1 MVLAL
6 KTPEV
11 LVLDINSLIIKL
23 NKIDHAVFD
32 MKVVDD
38 YIIAK

>member
-6 KTPEV
+6 KTPKV
-11 LVLDINSLIIKL
+11 IVLDINSWKFSV
-23 NKIDHAVFD
+23 NKIDHAVID

-38 YIIAK
+38 FIIAK